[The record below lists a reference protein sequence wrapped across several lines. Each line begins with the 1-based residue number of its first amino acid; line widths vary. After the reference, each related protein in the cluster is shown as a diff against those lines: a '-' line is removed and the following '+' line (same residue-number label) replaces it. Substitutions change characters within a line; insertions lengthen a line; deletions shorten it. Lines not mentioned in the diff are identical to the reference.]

1 MTSSANKSDV
11 AKQSAGEMDELWGD
25 QSSTATCDNPRLQRF
40 VDEKYAMFIHWGLYS
55 TLGGAWKGKT
65 HYGIGEWI
73 MHPAMAGIPVDE
85 YKALAKD
92 FNPVGFDAKKIVKLA
107 KDAGMRCIVITSK
120 HHEGFAMFD
129 SKVSDFTITKA
140 TPFKRDPL
148 RELADACAEE
158 GIALGLYYSQNMDWT
173 EPDGGSTFCPPA
185 DRDPDFA
192 RYFDDKVVPQ
202 LTELLTGY
210 GPIDLVWFDT
220 PGGMAAS
227 YSQRLVDLVHE
238 LQPDCLVNSRVGN
251 GLGDYSG
258 LGDMELPTKTPT
270 DGGAY
275 ECVDTTN
282 NSWAYAYYDTHWKSP
297 ARIAHS
303 LVRVAAR
310 GCRLMLNVGPD
321 GNGDIPE
328 EACTSLTEAGDWIRG
343 HGEAIYGTGPSPFPP
358 FSWGDCTTKG
368 DNLYLHIFRR
378 PASGRLTLAAMGSI
392 VKSVT
397 FLRNDVPIPF
407 NQKRDLVT
415 IDLPEWERAAIGTVI
430 QVACK
435 GEPKALHEEL
445 IIDGEHAL
453 NVPAEY
459 AQTTHGVSLEELRWM
474 ETFGEWKAQQNLKDW
489 ESPDSYASWQVD
501 VLEAGL
507 YLVIL
512 EYACDVAAEG
522 SEWLL
527 KSADDQ
533 LQFVALE
540 TGMSDHAAHG
550 RRSRLRYREVRAGL
564 IRFDSTGCQE
574 LRLTPCNADTFGDVW
589 FARLLIDPWRGN
601 GRAVIP
607 ARP

>member
-1 MTSSANKSDV
+1 
-11 AKQSAGEMDELWGD
+11 
-25 QSSTATCDNPRLQRF
+25 
-40 VDEKYAMFIHWGLYS
+40 
-55 TLGGAWKGKT
+55 
-65 HYGIGEWI
+65 

-251 GLGDYSG
+251 GLGGTIPGWGTWSSRPRLPQMAVPMSASTPPTT
-258 LGDMELPTKTPT
+258 LGPTPT
-270 DGGAY
+270 MTPIGSHQPELLIRWCG
-275 ECVDTTN
+275 
-282 NSWAYAYYDTHWKSP
+282 
-297 ARIAHS
+297 
-303 LVRVAAR
+303 VAAR

-343 HGEAIYGTGPSPFPP
+343 H
-358 FSWGDCTTKG
+358 
-368 DNLYLHIFRR
+368 
-378 PASGRLTLAAMGSI
+378 
-392 VKSVT
+392 
-397 FLRNDVPIPF
+397 
-407 NQKRDLVT
+407 
-415 IDLPEWERAAIGTVI
+415 
-430 QVACK
+430 
-435 GEPKALHEEL
+435 
-445 IIDGEHAL
+445 
-453 NVPAEY
+453 
-459 AQTTHGVSLEELRWM
+459 
-474 ETFGEWKAQQNLKDW
+474 
-489 ESPDSYASWQVD
+489 
-501 VLEAGL
+501 
-507 YLVIL
+507 
-512 EYACDVAAEG
+512 
-522 SEWLL
+522 
-527 KSADDQ
+527 
-533 LQFVALE
+533 
-540 TGMSDHAAHG
+540 
-550 RRSRLRYREVRAGL
+550 
-564 IRFDSTGCQE
+564 
-574 LRLTPCNADTFGDVW
+574 
-589 FARLLIDPWRGN
+589 
-601 GRAVIP
+601 
-607 ARP
+607 ARPSMELGHRRFHRSAGVIARRRGTTSTCTYSDAPPAVD